1 MRLLKLKSFKIF
13 QILFVSLLMCGSHSA
28 YSQSKF
34 VGGYEAT
41 GGSGDLW
48 VLLQNG
54 DMQVLFGLFASL
66 RWEALIG
73 LYDSST
79 NTTKFDSVIGL
90 QDGYEVVVTAYWY
103 NSPRTDK
110 ITGELRITE
119 CKYHNGQCSGIRN
132 NSLVAFLSKVFD
144 S

>member
-1 MRLLKLKSFKIF
+1 MHKNMLNIYQIIF
-13 QILFVSLLMCGSHSA
+13 IFLLMCGSHSA

-41 GGSGDLW
+41 GGSEDLW
-48 VLLQNG
+48 VILQNN
-54 DMQVLFGLFASL
+54 DIQVLFGLFPSL

-73 LYDSST
+73 FYDSST
-79 NTTKFDSVIGL
+79 NTTKFDSVFGL
-90 QDGYEVVVTAYWY
+90 PAGYEIVITAYWY
-103 NSPRTDK
+103 TSPRTGV

-119 CKYHNGQCSGIRN
+119 CKYYNGQCKDIRDN
-132 NSLVAFLSKVFD
+132 TLVAFLSKIFD